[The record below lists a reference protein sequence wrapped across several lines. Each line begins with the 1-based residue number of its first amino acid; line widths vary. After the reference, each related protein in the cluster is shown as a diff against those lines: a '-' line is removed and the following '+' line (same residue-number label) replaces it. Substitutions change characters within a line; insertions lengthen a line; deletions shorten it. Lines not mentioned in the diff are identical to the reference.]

1 MKKDVFGNR
10 KEGMI
15 AAVLLLIASCFSSSL
30 LGAPRCEAVSD
41 SLPQRPVKF
50 LPLPAFGYEPETK
63 TYLGAVGLFTLDL
76 YTDMLTRTSNAK
88 LEFNYTW
95 RKQSIL
101 SLEWDYFFKKEEWFT
116 RGEMLFSR
124 YPDFFYGIGA
134 ESKEESELLFES
146 NRIIL
151 DGDLYRKIGR
161 KWFAGLGLRYLNYYD
176 LSTGDGINPSSDF
189 GLLGAEVFGIK
200 ASLMKDSRDNL
211 LNATE
216 GTLARLLF
224 SQNFS
229 RTDYAQIAIDLRHY
243 QKLNERL
250 VVATRMLHQFSIGSP
265 PFFDLAL
272 LGGDRNARGYFYGR
286 FRDKNLSTLQTELRG
301 RLFWRIGAAA
311 FAGLSTVYP
320 DLQNFGIRYFPN
332 YGAGLRFL
340 IDKQENTYLR
350 FDFAFG
356 LEGQNGFYI
365 SFGESF

>member
-1 MKKDVFGNR
+1 MKKDVFGNKKGR
-10 KEGMI
+10 MI
-15 AAVLLLIASCFSSSL
+15 VAMLLLIASGYSSPLS
-30 LGAPRCEAVSD
+30 AVSGYKPLHD
-41 SLPQRPVKF
+41 SLPHRPLKF

-76 YTDMLTRTSNAK
+76 YADTLTRTSNAK
-88 LEFNYTW
+88 VEFNYTW

-101 SLEWDYFFKKEEWFT
+101 SLEWDYFFKKENWFT

-124 YPDFFYGIGA
+124 YPDFYYGIGA
-134 ESKEESELLFES
+134 NTKEENELLFES
-146 NRIIL
+146 NRITL

-161 KWFAGLGLRYLNYYD
+161 KLFAGLGLRYLNYYD
-176 LSTGDGINPSSDF
+176 LSTGDGINPSSDL

-229 RTDYAQIAIDLRHY
+229 RNDYSRLIFDLRY
-243 QKLNERL
+243 YLSLNKRL
-250 VVATRMLHQFSIGSP
+250 VVAARMLHQFSMGSP
-265 PFFDLAL
+265 PFFDMAL

-286 FRDKNLSTLQTELRG
+286 FRDNNLSTLQLELRG

-320 DLQNFGIRYFPN
+320 DLSDFNIRYFPN

-340 IDKQENTYLR
+340 VDKQENNYLR
-350 FDFAFG
+350 FDFALG
-356 LEGQNGFYI
+356 LEDQNGFYI